1 MAKVLIVDDEE
12 LVRELYGAW
21 LEEEGYEVV
30 TAGSVGEALQIL
42 QTWQPDTVVSDIRM
56 AQQTGI
62 DLLARVRQEDPD
74 LPVILVTGVPAVES
88 AIEALRLQAY
98 DYLIK
103 PVTERALRRV
113 VGRAIERRLLLQEK
127 RRLEEENRRYQEE
140 LERLVA
146 ERTAALERRTQ
157 HLLIL
162 HQISQEIGMLL
173 DEKALLERVAQTV
186 QSTFNYMRVTI
197 YLVDKTNQIL
207 RLAAAAGRDVH
218 RIPPNAHY
226 PLDWG
231 LLGKALQTQEAI
243 FVDDVHEEPTYKLIP
258 GNSARSKAILPV
270 FADGEL
276 VGLFTVSEDR
286 PHAFDETEQIVL
298 QTLARYLSIALSNAR
313 LYAQVQD
320 ALRAR
325 EEMLHNVSHELRT
338 PLTIIRG
345 YAELMLEGYLGEL
358 NDDLRATVE
367 TIVQQAKHL
376 SHLVD
381 QLVAFRKLEEQME
394 KETIIFSEWLK
405 HLVRTWVPVMQEAH
419 INLKWDIPSDLG
431 IVQGNVHYLTE
442 VLNNLL
448 DNARKFSPPHSTV
461 WVRAWRNKNTV
472 YVRVRDE
479 GIGVPPEKLDRI
491 FERFYQIEG
500 GTTRRFSGMGLGL
513 ALVYEIITRHGGKVW
528 AESQGE
534 GHGLTVTFTL
544 PLITSPYSAGNMMAE
559 EGETLL

>member
-1 MAKVLIVDDEE
+1 MAKILIVDDEE

-21 LEEEGYEVV
+21 LEEEGYEVI
-30 TAGSVGEALQIL
+30 TAASVQEALGTLKAEDI
-42 QTWQPDTVVSDIRM
+42 DTIVSDIRM
-56 AQQTGI
+56 ARQTGI
-62 DLLARVRQEDPD
+62 DLLAQVKEHDPD

-98 DYLIK
+98 DYMIK
-103 PVTERALRRV
+103 PVTETALRRV
-113 VGRAIERRLLLQEK
+113 VGRAVERRHLLVEK
-127 RRLEEENRRYQEE
+127 RRLEEENIRYQRE

-162 HQISQEIGMLL
+162 HQISQKIGTLL
-173 DEKALLERVAQTV
+173 DEDALLERVAHIV
-186 QSTFNYMRVTI
+186 QKTFDYMRVTI
-197 YLVDKTNQIL
+197 YRVDKTANVF
-207 RLAAAAGRDVH
+207 RLVAAAGRDVE
-218 RIPPNAHY
+218 RIPKNVYY

-231 LLGKALQTQEAI
+231 LLGKALREQKALFANDLQ
-243 FVDDVHEEPTYKLIP
+243 DEPTYRPVP
-258 GNSARSKAILPV
+258 GNVARSKAVLPI
-270 FADGEL
+270 FADEEL
-276 VGLFTVSEDR
+276 VGLFTVSEDKVDV
-286 PHAFDETEQIVL
+286 FDETEQVVL
-298 QTLARYLSIALSNAR
+298 QTLAQYLSIALSNAR
-313 LYAQVQD
+313 LYAQVQE
-320 ALRAR
+320 ALKAR

-345 YAELMLEGYLGEL
+345 YAELMLEGYLGTL
-358 NDDLRATVE
+358 DDEVRAVVE

-381 QLVAFRKLEEQME
+381 QLVAFRKLEEQLDLE
-394 KETIIFSEWLK
+394 PIYFSEWLRY
-405 HLVRTWVPVMQEAH
+405 VVQTWVPMMQEEH
-419 INLKWDIPSDLG
+419 ITLKWDVPEDLG
-431 IVQGNVHYLTE
+431 IVQGNAHYLTE
-442 VLNNLL
+442 VMNNLL

-461 WVRAWRNKNTV
+461 WVRARRNENSV
-472 YVRVRDE
+472 QVSVQDE

-500 GTTRRFSGMGLGL
+500 GTTRRFAGMGLGL

-544 PLITSPYSAGNMMAE
+544 PLALPQE
-559 EGETLL
+559 EASSLP